1 MPADC
6 PPIPVPARPSRRPD
20 PARRRV
26 LGLSAGLTAGLLTV
40 AGAWPMETA
49 AQPSTLPDLVARA
62 KPAVVAMGTF
72 DPLANP
78 RFAFRGTGFVVGD
91 GLTVVT
97 NAHVLPPPGSGSTS
111 APDPKLALHVPG
123 KRPGTLEAGD
133 TRVATLLS
141 IDRERDIAVLRF
153 EGAPL
158 PTLALAPEGTA
169 REGQSVA
176 LIGFPLGG
184 LLGFS
189 HITHRGIVSSI
200 TPIVLPPA
208 NASQLDASAVA
219 RMRQGVFDIL
229 QLDATAYPGNSGGP
243 LLDAETGQVIGVVNM
258 VMVKTTRESAL
269 SNPSGISYAIPV
281 KWVHALLNRK

>member
-1 MPADC
+1 LALIPTVLPA
-6 PPIPVPARPSRRPD
+6 
-20 PARRRV
+20 
-26 LGLSAGLTAGLLTV
+26 LL
-40 AGAWPMETA
+40 AGAWSLARTGPAA
-49 AQPSTLPDLVARA
+49 AQPALPELVARA

-97 NAHVLPPPGSGSTS
+97 NAHVLPPPGSGSTTT
-111 APDPKLALHVPG
+111 PDPKLALHVPG

-158 PTLALAPEGTA
+158 PSLPLAPEGTA
-169 REGQSVA
+169 REGQSIA

>member
-1 MPADC
+1 MA
-6 PPIPVPARPSRRPD
+6 AGAHAPS
-20 PARRRV
+20 RRRV
-26 LGLSAGLTAGLLTV
+26 LAAWPALPVLLAGLL
-40 AGAWPMETA
+40 AGPLPSL
-49 AQPSTLPDLVARA
+49 AQAGLPDLVARA

-78 RFAFRGTGFVVGD
+78 RFTFRGTGFVVGD

-97 NAHVLPPPGSGSTS
+97 NAHVLPPPGSGSTTT
-111 APDPKLALHVPG
+111 PDPKLALHVPA

-133 TRVATLLS
+133 TRLATLVSL
-141 IDRERDIAVLRF
+141 DRERDLAVLRF
-153 EGAPL
+153 DGPPL
-158 PTLALAPEGTA
+158 PTLTLAPEGTA
-169 REGQSVA
+169 REGQPVA

-208 NASQLDASAVA
+208 TASQLDATAVA

-243 LLDAETGQVIGVVNM
+243 LLDADTGEVIGVVNM

-269 SNPSGISYAIPV
+269 SHPSGISYAIPV
-281 KWVHALLNRK
+281 RWVHALLNRR